1 MTNLVNRA
9 YLLGMAKPVNI
20 YDAKARLSELVDRAA
35 AGEEVVI
42 AKAGKPVAR
51 LVPLRPRLRRPGRGA
66 GRIEIARDFDAPL
79 TDDILRDFESD
90 R

>member
-1 MTNLVNRA
+1 MVNRA

-51 LVPLRPRLRRPGRGA
+51 CHCGHDYGDPAAVPEGLRSLA
-66 GRIEIARDFDAPL
+66 TSTHL
-79 TDDILRDFESD
+79 
-90 R
+90 